1 MMQQCEKKAPSAPSV
16 TFSRNAEKSGIEL
29 TFAARPDA
37 DTLTAVKAAGFRWHN
52 ARRVWYAKE
61 TPERVA
67 LAEHLA
73 GGETLPAVSV
83 AEYAADAETRRGL
96 LLADAVRAETL
107 RRCYA
112 VPGYEDLPLSE
123 KNRIYDETRAAVEK
137 ETAAPEKTRAP
148 WAVDKDLL
156 RAEYAKVWPRSE
168 KMVKHCVDEAAAV
181 AVLPDGGFIVID
193 KKPIEKDFCFGES
206 GYDYEDAQHMADHAR
221 SSAEYFK
228 RENMRVFLGIVND
241 LRDALAGVGRYSL
254 IIRERQYFS
263 QTPDCLLRGYRFEDL
278 FVHDLPDGCRVATP
292 EETRIIIAAAEAA
305 AAAHEKKVDAYLK
318 RYGTTKVRAWTY
330 WRDA

>member
-1 MMQQCEKKAPSAPSV
+1 MMSNNEKTAPSAPSA
-16 TFSRNAEKSGIEL
+16 TFTRNAEKGGIEL
-29 TFAARPDA
+29 AFTARPDA
-37 DTLTAVKAAGFRWHN
+37 ETLTAVKAAGFRWNN
-52 ARRVWYAKE
+52 ARRAWYAKE

-67 LAEHLA
+67 LAESLA
-73 GGETLPAVSV
+73 GGVSLPAVSV

-123 KNRIYDETRAAVEK
+123 KN
-137 ETAAPEKTRAP
+137 APEKTRAP

-156 RAEYAKVWPRSE
+156 RAEYAKVWPRNE
-168 KMVKHCVDEAAAV
+168 KMVRFCVDKAAAV
-181 AVLPDGGFIVID
+181 AVLPDGGLIVID
-193 KKPIEKDFCFGES
+193 KRTIETDFCFGES
-206 GYDYEDAQHMADHAR
+206 GYDYEDAQHMAAHAR

-228 RENMRVFLGIVND
+228 RENMRGALELVND

-254 IIRERQYFS
+254 IIREAAYYS

-278 FVHDLPDGCRVATP
+278 FVHELPPRSRVATP

-318 RYGTTKVRAWTY
+318 RYGTSKVRAWTY